1 MVLAV
6 PGHPGPGSEVDRCLS
21 GSLVA
26 LGRGGGLRSP
36 RRRRWH
42 RTRARKHWDR
52 EEEGQSSTRRDTG
65 RTLLSM
71 DPTARFLAFGDS
83 LTAGYHTNGLAF
95 SPYADALAAAIGV
108 PTAAVTV
115 CGASGLQATQLVHVL
130 ESESERDVCGKEYI
144 GLKVLCQRAAQ
155 SKQYDAA
162 LIMVTLPQPRRCPRA
177 RV

>member
-6 PGHPGPGSEVDRCLS
+6 PGHPGSGGEVDRCLS
-21 GSLVA
+21 GSLA
-26 LGRGGGLRSP
+26 RGTDDASWLGSIG
-36 RRRRWH
+36 
-42 RTRARKHWDR
+42 TR

-65 RTLLSM
+65 RALLSM